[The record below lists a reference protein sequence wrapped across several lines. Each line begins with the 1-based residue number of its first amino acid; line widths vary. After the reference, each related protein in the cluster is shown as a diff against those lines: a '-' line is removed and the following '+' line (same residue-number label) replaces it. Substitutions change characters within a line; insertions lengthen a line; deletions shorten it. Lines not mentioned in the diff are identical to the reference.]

1 MKYTV
6 VKNNKFTGVTYDEL
20 SERILA
26 HHASQGELVIP
37 VEEPPTPI
45 TENNGMPVFGE
56 VTLEDLKRGKI
67 LELDSA
73 FRSKLGEGFK
83 TSSGVTLSTAA
94 EDYRFYAVSRER
106 AKAKL
111 EKGKPGTAV
120 VTVRD
125 RDGSVLRDVPAR
137 DYISMVEELEEYL
150 ESLWYR
156 KAELE
161 EQVKKATSADELAA
175 IEW

>member
-6 VKNNKFTGVTYDEL
+6 VKNNKFTGVTYDEP

-26 HHASQGELVIP
+26 HHKSQDELVIP
-37 VEEPPTPI
+37 VEYPPIPVG
-45 TENNGMPVFGE
+45 EKNGMPIYGE

-94 EDYRFYAVSRER
+94 EDYQFYAVSRER

-125 RDGSVLRDVPAR
+125 RDDSMLRDVPAR
-137 DYISMVEELEEYL
+137 DYLNMVEELEEYL
-150 ESLWYR
+150 ESLWNR

>member
-1 MKYTV
+1 MKYTI
-6 VKNNKFTGVTYDEL
+6 VKDGKYTGVTYEEL
-20 SERILA
+20 NERILA
-26 HHASQGELVIP
+26 HHKSQDELVIP
-37 VEEPPTPI
+37 VEYPPIPVG
-45 TENNGMPVFGE
+45 EKNGMPIYGE
-56 VTLEDLKRGKI
+56 VTLEDLKRGKLI
-67 LELDSA
+67 ELDSQ
-73 FRSKLGEGFK
+73 FQDKLKEGFQ
-83 TSSGVTLSTAA
+83 TSHGVTLSTTA
-94 EDYRFYAVSRER
+94 EDYQFYAVSRER

-137 DYISMVEELEEYL
+137 DYLNMVEELEEYL
-150 ESLWYR
+150 ESLWNR